1 MYRWMVVTLCL
12 CLSTSAETRWDGDGL
27 TLSLNLANLLQLPSN
42 LTLLIFFTLTFLL
55 QFLLIQDCCVSF
67 AGCKYSGWL
76 CIATNLNWTFWWVL
90 LCSWPFVRM
99 ELCVCAFRWD
109 LLSFKYVN
117 LSRVISIKSIWE
129 LVGNF
134 VAERHVRL
142 PSLFN
147 IILVTTR

>member
-1 MYRWMVVTLCL
+1 MYRWMVVPLCL
-12 CLSTSAETRWDGDGL
+12 CLSTGAETGWDGL
-27 TLSLNLANLLQLPSN
+27 TLSLNLANLLWLPSN
-42 LTLLIFFTLTFLL
+42 LALLIFFTLTFLL
-55 QFLLIQDCCVSF
+55 QFLLIQECCVSF
-67 AGCKYSGWL
+67 AGCQVFWL
-76 CIATNLNWTFWWVL
+76 AMYCNNNLNWSFWWVL
-90 LCSWPFVRM
+90 VCSWPFVRM

-109 LLSFKYVN
+109 LLSCKYVN
-117 LSRVISIKSIWE
+117 LSRVISVKSIWE